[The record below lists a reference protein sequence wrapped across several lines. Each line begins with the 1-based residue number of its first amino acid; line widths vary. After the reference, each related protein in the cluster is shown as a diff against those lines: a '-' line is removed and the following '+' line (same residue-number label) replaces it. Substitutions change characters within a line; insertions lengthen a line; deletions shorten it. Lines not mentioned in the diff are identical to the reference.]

1 MLRKQL
7 YQQYKNQ
14 SGIYKLIINNK
25 FYIGSAKN
33 IGIRLSK
40 HLLDLERGSHHSIY
54 LQRAWDKYQTIN
66 IEVIELCN
74 NLIEKEQYYL
84 DILKPQY
91 NLCSVAKNCS
101 GINRTEKHKNKISQH
116 HKNNKEYWEE
126 IYKNRKIKHTQ
137 ETKNK
142 ISEKSKGKV
151 FSKETRL
158 KLSKAKSLPEDVI
171 VHIIKLRLEKVS
183 LSNVAKILG
192 ISRESVKK
200 YQKYEL
206 SNNI

>member
-25 FYIGSAKN
+25 SYIGSAKN

-40 HLLDLERGSHHSIY
+40 HLLDLERDNHHSIY
-54 LQRAWDKYQTIN
+54 LQRAWNKYQTIS
-66 IEVIELCN
+66 IEIIEFCN

-84 DILKPQY
+84 DELKPEY
-91 NLCSVAKNCS
+91 NLCSIAQNCS
-101 GINRTEKHKNKISQH
+101 GINRTDEHKNKISQH
-116 HKNNKEYWEE
+116 HKDNKEYWEE
-126 IYKNRKIKHTQ
+126 IYKNRNLKHTQ

-142 ISEKSKGKV
+142 ISEKSKGKI
-151 FSKETRL
+151 FSKETRI
-158 KLSKAKSLPEDVI
+158 KLSKAKSLSEDVI
-171 VHIIKLRLEKVS
+171 KQIIKLRLEKVS
-183 LSNVAKILG
+183 LSNVAKMLG

>member
-54 LQRAWDKYQTIN
+54 LQRAWNKYQTIN
-66 IEVIELCN
+66 IEVIELCDD
-74 NLIEKEQYYL
+74 LIEKEQHYL
-84 DILKPQY
+84 DTLKPEY
-91 NLCSVAKNCS
+91 NLCPTAKNCS
-101 GINRTEKHKNKISQH
+101 GVNRTDEHKNKISQH

-126 IYKNRKIKHTQ
+126 IYKNRKSKHTQ

-142 ISEKSKGKV
+142 ISEKSKGRV
-151 FSKETRL
+151 FSKESRL
-158 KLSKAKSLPEDVI
+158 KLSKAKSLSEDVI
-171 VHIIKLRLEKVS
+171 AQIIKLRLEKVS
-183 LSNVAKILG
+183 LSNAAKILG

>member
-14 SGIYKLIINNK
+14 SGIYKLTINNK

-40 HLLDLERGSHHSIY
+40 HLLDLERNNHHSVY
-54 LQRAWDKYQTIN
+54 LQRAWNKYQTIN
-66 IEVIELCN
+66 IEIVELCD

-84 DILKPQY
+84 DVLKPQY
-91 NLCSVAKNCS
+91 NLCPIAKNCL
-101 GINRTEKHKNKISQH
+101 GVNRTDEHKNKISQH

-126 IYKNRKIKHTQ
+126 IYKNRKLKHTQ

-142 ISEKSKGKV
+142 ISEKSKGRV

-158 KLSKAKSLPEDVI
+158 KLSKAKSLSEDI
-171 VHIIKLRLEKVS
+171 ITQIIKLRLEKVS

-192 ISRESVKK
+192 VSRESVKK

>member
-25 FYIGSAKN
+25 IYIGSANN

-40 HLLDLERGSHHSIY
+40 HLLDLERGNHHSVY
-54 LQRAWDKYQTIN
+54 LQRAWNKYQTIS
-66 IEVIELCN
+66 IEIIEFCD

-84 DILKPQY
+84 DELKPEY
-91 NLCSVAKNCS
+91 NLCSIAQNCS
-101 GINRTEKHKNKISQH
+101 GINRTDEHKNKISQH
-116 HKNNKEYWEE
+116 HKDNKEYWEE
-126 IYKNRKIKHTQ
+126 IYKNRNLKHTQ

-142 ISEKSKGKV
+142 ISEKSKGRI
-151 FSKETRL
+151 FSKETRI
-158 KLSKAKSLPEDVI
+158 KLSKAKSLSEDVI
-171 VHIIKLRLEKVS
+171 KQIIKLRLEKVS